1 MGGTNYQM
9 PLNLKYQQST
19 ATSAFDDIARFR
31 GGLASQTAGLDIG
44 FTLNSFQAH
53 GAEGSGDKTITPRSY
68 SSIFANNRPTV
79 ISQHAAEIIARRQEE
94 LAQLQQGA
102 PQTGAN
108 LNFYN

>member
-9 PLNLKYQQST
+9 PLNLKYQKST
-19 ATSAFDDIARFR
+19 ATAAFDDVARFR

-44 FTLNSFQAH
+44 FTSSAFQAH
-53 GAEGSGDKTITPRSY
+53 GGEGSGGNTITPRTY
-68 SSIFANNRPTV
+68 SSIFANNRPTA
-79 ISQHAAEIIARRQEE
+79 ISQHAAEIIAKRQEE

-102 PQTGAN
+102 PQTGVN